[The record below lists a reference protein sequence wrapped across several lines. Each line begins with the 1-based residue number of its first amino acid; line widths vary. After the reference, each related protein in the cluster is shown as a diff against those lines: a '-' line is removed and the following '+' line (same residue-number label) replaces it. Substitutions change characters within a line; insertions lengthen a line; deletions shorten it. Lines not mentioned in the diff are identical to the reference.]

1 MSARIPTEFDAFV
14 RAYEDDEN
22 FHYRRYVEA
31 PSFFE
36 ALGDITGQSVLDLG
50 CGAGLYTRRLA
61 QRGAA
66 RVVGLDISPNMID
79 YARAR
84 EAEEPR
90 GIQYV
95 LDDASNAGRL
105 GPFDVVTGVY
115 VLPYAQTL
123 EKLRAMCRGAHD
135 ALRPG
140 GRFITVVVNPEA
152 HFARKDFY
160 RKYGF
165 TLVPLRPEHAG
176 LEHLPDGAPVRLVSY
191 ILDKRIDVTPYCW
204 SHETLTSVLKEVGFS
219 QVRWRAV
226 EVSPEGSAAFGLD
239 YWRDILESPPAVP
252 LACVK

>member
-1 MSARIPTEFDAFV
+1 MSARTPTEFDAFV

-36 ALGDITGQSVLDLG
+36 ALGAIAGQSVLDLG
-50 CGAGLYTRRLA
+50 CGAGLYTRRLE

-66 RVVGLDISPNMID
+66 RVVGLDISPRMLD

-84 EAEEPR
+84 EAEERR
-90 GIQYV
+90 GIEYV

-115 VLPYAQTL
+115 VLPYAQTR
-123 EKLRAMCRGAHD
+123 EKLRAMCRGAYE

-140 GRFITVVVNPEA
+140 GRFVTVVVNPEA
-152 HFARKDFY
+152 RFAREDFY

-165 TLVPLRPEHAG
+165 TLVPVRPEHMG
-176 LEHLPDGAPVRLVSY
+176 IEPLPDGAPVRLVSH
-191 ILDKRIDVTPYCW
+191 ILDKPIDVTPYCW
-204 SHETLTSVLKEVGFS
+204 SHETLTSALREAGFS
-219 QVRWRAV
+219 RVLWRTV
-226 EVSPEGSAAFGLD
+226 EVSPEGLTAFGFD
-239 YWRDILESPPAVP
+239 YWRDILDSPPALP
-252 LACVK
+252 LVCVK